1 MTTPPRTS
9 RSRRFWLG
17 LAAVAV
23 VVACEVL
30 RLAGVEVSSEAR
42 AEVLAA
48 LGALVAADSWRPL
61 GQR

>member
-1 MTTPPRTS
+1 MTPPHTLS
-9 RSRRFWLG
+9 SRRLWLG

-30 RLAGVEVSSEAR
+30 RLAGVEVSESAR